1 MNENDIAAVLTTLK
15 LAGVTTIILILI
27 GTPISWWLS
36 QTKWRYKVLIEALF
50 AMPLI
55 LPPSVLGFYL
65 LIFLSP
71 QGIMGKL
78 LKFLGLKPIAFT
90 FEGLVFGSVVY
101 SMPFVIQPLQNTF
114 ASIGSRPLEVAATL
128 GASPLD
134 RFLSIVIPMSR
145 NGFLSAA
152 VLGFAHTIGEF
163 GVVLMIGGNIPG
175 ETKVLSIS
183 IYDHVEML
191 AYDNAHFLSKILLI
205 FSFVLLV
212 TVYSL
217 NRHFSFIRSN

>member
-78 LKFLGLKPIAFT
+78 LKFLGLQPIAFT

-163 GVVLMIGGNIPG
+163 GVVLMIGGSIPG

-191 AYDNAHFLSKILLI
+191 SYDNAHLLSKILLI
-205 FSFVLLV
+205 FFFCTTCYCLQFKQ
-212 TVYSL
+212 T
-217 NRHFSFIRSN
+217 FFIY

>member
-65 LIFLSP
+65 LLFLSP

-78 LKFLGLKPIAFT
+78 LKFLGLQPIAFT

-114 ASIGSRPLEVAATL
+114 SSIGSRPLEVAATL

-191 AYDNAHFLSKILLI
+191 AYDNAHLLSKILLI

>member
-78 LKFLGLKPIAFT
+78 LKFLGLQPIAFT

-191 AYDNAHFLSKILLI
+191 AYDNAHLLSKILLI

>member
-71 QGIMGKL
+71 QGMMGKL
-78 LKFLGLKPIAFT
+78 LKFLGLQPIAFT

-114 ASIGSRPLEVAATL
+114 ASIGSKPLEVAATL

-191 AYDNAHFLSKILLI
+191 AYDNAHLLSKILLI
-205 FSFVLLV
+205 FTFVLLV

>member
-71 QGIMGKL
+71 QGMMGKL
-78 LKFLGLKPIAFT
+78 LKFLGLQPIAFT

-114 ASIGSRPLEVAATL
+114 ASIGSKPLEVAATL

-191 AYDNAHFLSKILLI
+191 AYDNAHLLSKILLI